1 MSALLQGRV
10 FFDAGQRIVSRQTT
24 IRALIFGPDNG
35 AQLDNRTS
43 IRSALYRPFEL
54 VYLPDRADV
63 LTERKQKV
71 IELEPHVHVGMV
83 HGFTSSQKPVS

>member
-1 MSALLQGRV
+1 M
-10 FFDAGQRIVSRQTT
+10 FDDPVLRFIDRAKNLRAFWIVLVETDFE
-24 IRALIFGPDNG
+24 LIFDILVLNP
-35 AQLDNRTS
+35 L
-43 IRSALYRPFEL
+43 IFERSDDLIS
-54 VYLPDRADV
+54 VTDRADV

>member
-1 MSALLQGRV
+1 VLV
-10 FFDAGQRIVSRQTT
+10 ETDFE
-24 IRALIFGPDNG
+24 LIFDILVLNP
-35 AQLDNRTS
+35 L
-43 IRSALYRPFEL
+43 IFERSDDLIS
-54 VYLPDRADV
+54 VTDRADV